1 MRVVVEGDTRY
12 RGIGQLCD
20 AHPRA
25 SEPPRDLAQEWEM
38 EEQLA
43 PLKARVTNP
52 VMQVVDVRFTGTVE
66 RVSVL
71 TANLFFKSQLRNFS
85 WFIDQTP
92 LTPRQATEAAAGP
105 GFTVHE
111 SLNKKKEM
119 RRITHT

>member
-71 TANLFFKSQLRNFS
+71 TANLFFRS
-85 WFIDQTP
+85 
-92 LTPRQATEAAAGP
+92 
-105 GFTVHE
+105 
-111 SLNKKKEM
+111 
-119 RRITHT
+119 